1 MARFKDEPPTPNPGA
16 KIPTPGLAELQNS
29 LSTLFRAPP
38 KGRKGAVLETI
49 QAPAKGT
56 RAARVEI
63 YANAYGWRL
72 RDAIAEDFEATRKLL
87 GAETFNRIV
96 ADYVREFP
104 STSPLLG
111 DLCER
116 FADYLECHVL
126 TQRRPLVI
134 ALARLEWQ
142 AVLSF
147 YAPESSVRLESVPNV
162 APELWAEARFTL
174 HPSVILHSSPWE
186 VLDLWLQRQGDD
198 AYTKIP
204 KRAASENL
212 LLHKN
217 ERWVRISRVSDIEY
231 RVLNF
236 MQSGLALGEI
246 LHTLETQGYSS
257 DVAAL
262 NWQGAFE
269 RWTRDGVV
277 IQVGFGA

>member
-1 MARFKDEPPTPNPGA
+1 MARFKPEPRA
-16 KIPTPGLAELQNS
+16 KAAQAPSPGLADLQRQ
-29 LSTLFRAPP
+29 LSIVFRAPP
-38 KGRKGAVLETI
+38 RGRKGDLVNTI
-49 QAPAKGT
+49 QAPARGT
-56 RAARVEI
+56 RSERIDI
-63 YANAYGWRL
+63 YADGYFLRL
-72 RDAIAEDFEATRKLL
+72 RDALAEDFEATRKAL
-87 GAETFNRIV
+87 GADPFNRV
-96 ADYVREFP
+96 ARDYVKEFP
-104 STSPLLG
+104 SNSPLLG

-116 FADYLECHVL
+116 FADYLECHAL
-126 TQRRPLVI
+126 TQRRPLIV

-162 APELWAEARFTL
+162 APELWEEARFTL
-174 HPSVILHSSPWE
+174 HPSVILHRSPWP
-186 VLDLWLQRQGDD
+186 VLDLWLERQGDG
-198 AYTKIP
+198 AYARLPQT
-204 KRAASENL
+204 ADQENL

-217 ERWVRISRVSDIEY
+217 ERWVRISRVSDIEF

-269 RWTRDGVV
+269 RWTREGVL